1 MVVKEMRL
9 SIDGVIDRY
18 LEVMNHL
25 KYHKFHIVTSTH
37 GPYIP
42 KWVREF
48 YNAYSEMV
56 PKRKRHVPSFQQV
69 DCVVVISRKVARNIR
84 EINGVLGLSKKIY
97 DHY

>member
-48 YNAYSEMV
+48 YNAYSEM
-56 PKRKRHVPSFQQV
+56 